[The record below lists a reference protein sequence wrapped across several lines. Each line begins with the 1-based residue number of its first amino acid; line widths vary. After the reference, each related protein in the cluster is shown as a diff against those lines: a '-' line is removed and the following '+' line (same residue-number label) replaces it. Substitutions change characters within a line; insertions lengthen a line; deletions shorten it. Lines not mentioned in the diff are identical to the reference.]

1 MLRSP
6 FPAALSVFTIAV
18 AAAACSAPPPP
29 APTPT
34 AQATACVPGKAKC
47 HGNYEGRC
55 AADGKAWD
63 LKFCG
68 ESAFCAEGAGT
79 CQPLAV
85 GCAKGKRSCSKDGKV
100 VECTSDG
107 SSESA
112 PVACEAGKVCAG
124 GACVVS
130 ACKVGEAVCGWNALV
145 TCKAGKF
152 ESVDCPAGQF
162 CDPAKKACAPHA
174 CKPTTQACKA
184 QDALKVC
191 KPDGSGWTDQ
201 ACAKGEGCYS
211 VPAVQA
217 AVCQTLLKDKAPD
230 GALDGGSTDGGTAD
244 GATLADTAPAAQDTS
259 AVNTDAPAFL
269 DFGKKEVVL
278 EQADLLKF
286 TLSKTAKAG
295 PEAEELKFSIAS
307 ATYLGTLSMLQ
318 ITGSLGLY
326 NFEMQIAKV
335 EEFEEGE
342 YTIGGEAG
350 GSSVLL
356 LNDGTNDQLVQQWKW
371 QSSDYTIKVTK
382 FDDKNG
388 RVKGTFSGQLTDTAN
403 KANKIFVLD
412 GVFDVERK

>member
-1 MLRSP
+1 MRRAHCSS
-6 FPAALSVFTIAV
+6 SVACLVACVAV
-18 AAAACSAPPPP
+18 ACADPP
-29 APTPT
+29 APTPAPA
-34 AQATACVPGKAKC
+34 AQATACAPGKAKC

-55 AADGKAWD
+55 AADGKAWE

-68 ESAFCAEGAGT
+68 ESAYCSEGAGT
-79 CQPLAV
+79 CQLV
-85 GCAKGKRSCSKDGKV
+85 VCQKSKRSCSKDGKV
-100 VECTSDG
+100 IECTSDG

-112 PVACEAGKVCAG
+112 PAACDAGKTCVG

-130 ACKVGEAVCGWNALV
+130 ACKMGEAACGWNALV

-152 ESVDCPAGQF
+152 EAVNCPAGQF
-162 CDPAKKACAPHA
+162 CDPAKKACAA
-174 CKPTTQACKA
+174 QVCKPTAQGCKTK
-184 QDALKVC
+184 DALQVC
-191 KPDGSGWTDQ
+191 KPDGSAWVEQ
-201 ACAKGEGCYS
+201 ACAAGQGCYN
-211 VPAVQA
+211 VAAVQA

-230 GALDGGSTDGGTAD
+230 GAADAGPTDGGAHD
-244 GATLADTAPAAQDTS
+244 GATVVDTAPAAQDTGT
-259 AVNTDAPAFL
+259 VNTDAPAFL

-286 TLSKTAKAG
+286 TLSKTPKPG
-295 PEAEELKFSIAS
+295 PEAQDLKFSIAS

-342 YTIGGEAG
+342 YTTGGETG
-350 GSSVLL
+350 DKSLLL
-356 LNDGTNDQLVQQWKW
+356 LNDGTNDQTRQQWKW
-371 QSSDYTIKVTK
+371 QSSDYTIKVNK
-382 FDDKNG
+382 FEDKNG
-388 RVKGTFSGQLTDTAN
+388 RVKGTFSGQMADTAN